1 MWLNCSLHLRFNQ
14 LRSDVYLLSS
24 ACDDLPC
31 ILVTIITK
39 LILDKSCRGRRGLR
53 PVILL
58 PLTLLPPLLRW
69 LHKLGIALVGAGL
82 QLGL

>member
-1 MWLNCSLHLRFNQ
+1 MTSRAFWLP
-14 LRSDVYLLSS
+14 SS
-24 ACDDLPC
+24 SSSSSN
-31 ILVTIITK
+31 
-39 LILDKSCRGRRGLR
+39 KSCRGRRGLR

-58 PLTLLPPLLRW
+58 PLILLRPLLRW